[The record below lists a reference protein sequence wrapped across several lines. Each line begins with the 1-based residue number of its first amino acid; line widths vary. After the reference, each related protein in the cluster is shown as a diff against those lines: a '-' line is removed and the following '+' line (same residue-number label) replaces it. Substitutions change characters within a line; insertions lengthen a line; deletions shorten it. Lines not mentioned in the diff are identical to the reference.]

1 MSALN
6 SEHRPGPILGTSYRS
21 PWRVA
26 WDLWRARGSFR
37 GFVEFA
43 VIGGIVIWFLE
54 ARGAPELP
62 AVLKDVGEAAG
73 IQIRTEPKQNA
84 TLPLGKKAQAPLA
97 PKLSDI
103 ELDQRHFETAPEPL
117 RFQLMQAFDAYRA
130 RRYQAA
136 LDLLNQADPD
146 DRLVLLMRGLAL
158 IALRGGDTFQTGI
171 GLLKKAVER
180 GEPKAMGF
188 LGIMTLTGL
197 PGLNRNVAEGRAY
210 LERAAKAGEISAL
223 RVLGEGYLSG
233 WIGSIDPARAA
244 TYLRAAS
251 DRGDLQ
257 SIFRLAESYFVGRG
271 MAQDHKEAER
281 LFVLAAE
288 KGHAEAQ
295 AMLGTWR
302 LFPYLSG
309 VSADPADA
317 LQWLE
322 RAAAQGEPHA
332 MENLG
337 LFYVEYGKR
346 SGQQDVPRGVD
357 IFRQCTEQTL
367 HGACAFAYATALHH
381 GQGIPR
387 DPVKAYALYIVSNA
401 RGENPKAVTRMN
413 DLKKTLSADEILRA
427 NAMVAEFTANYGKK
441 KTPEIPILDCSF
453 RSGRPCAG

>member
-1 MSALN
+1 MTARG
-6 SEHRPGPILGTSYRS
+6 SEAQPGPVLGTAYRS

-43 VIGGIVIWFLE
+43 IIGGIVIWFLE
-54 ARGAPELP
+54 ARGVPKLP
-62 AVLKDVGEAAG
+62 DILKDAG
-73 IQIRTEPKQNA
+73 KSFGVQTQVASKQNA
-84 TLPLGKKAQAPLA
+84 DLPLFKKTQAPLA
-97 PKLSDI
+97 PKLSEI

-117 RFQLMQAFDAYRA
+117 RSQLIQAFDAYRA
-130 RRYQAA
+130 RRYQVA

-146 DRLVLLMRGLAL
+146 ERLVLLMRGLAL

-171 GLLKKAVER
+171 GLLRKAAER

-188 LGIMTLTGL
+188 LGVMTLTGL
-197 PGLNRNVAEGRAY
+197 PGLNRNVDEGRAY
-210 LERAAKAGEISAL
+210 LERVAKAGEVNAL

-251 DRGDLQ
+251 DQGDLQ
-257 SIFRLAESYFVGRG
+257 ATFRLAESYFTGRG

-322 RAAAQGEPHA
+322 RAAEQGEPRA
-332 MENLG
+332 MEYLG
-337 LFYVEYGKR
+337 LFYVEYGKHT
-346 SGQQDVPRGVD
+346 GLQDVPRGVS
-357 IFRQCTEQTL
+357 IFRHCTERTL
-367 HGACAFAYATALHH
+367 HGACTFAYATALQY
-381 GQGIPR
+381 GQGVPR
-387 DPVKAYALYIVSNA
+387 DPVKAYALYVVSNL
-401 RGENPKAVTRMN
+401 RGENPKAVTRLN
-413 DLKKTLSADEILRA
+413 ELKKALSADEILRA
-427 NAMVAEFTANYGKK
+427 NTMVAEFTANYGKK
-441 KTPEIPILDCSF
+441 KTPEMPFLDCSF